1 MMPVVCFSCYIQFL
15 FLVYPSCTALFHLE
29 KMKITACNKGTNKV
43 VVVVVV
49 LFADGNKICRKN
61 IKNPE
66 LNVQPRE
73 GRDADVGNA
82 LQSDLQQTLR
92 YIFPF
97 LTKNPGNCQN
107 IFLRSLLE
115 SSLFLQ
121 THMNHPTRHF
131 FFSVKL
137 LCF

>member
-73 GRDADVGNA
+73 GCGRRERTAIRSTADAPI
-82 LQSDLQQTLR
+82 
-92 YIFPF
+92 YFPIFDKEPW
-97 LTKNPGNCQN
+97 
-107 IFLRSLLE
+107 
-115 SSLFLQ
+115 
-121 THMNHPTRHF
+121 
-131 FFSVKL
+131 
-137 LCF
+137 